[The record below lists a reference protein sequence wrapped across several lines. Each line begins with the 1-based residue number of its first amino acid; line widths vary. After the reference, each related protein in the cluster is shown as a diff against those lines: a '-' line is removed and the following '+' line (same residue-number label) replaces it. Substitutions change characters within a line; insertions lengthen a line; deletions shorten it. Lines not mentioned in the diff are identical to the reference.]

1 MKIGITGGTGFIGQY
16 LLPELA
22 PEHTLTVITSRK
34 GTEGLYQHPNLSYLT
49 APYDREGFRRAFE
62 ACEAVVHLG
71 AKRSTPEREKSI
83 TSYFENLETTEAL
96 FAACAELDIRNVVS
110 ISSVAVYDAG
120 LPSPCPETQAPSPR
134 SNYGVAKLAIEGM
147 ARLYNR
153 RCGMRIKSLRVA
165 QVLGLGERGGYMPA
179 VFLERCLRQE
189 KLSVYGRGTGGNEY
203 IYVKDVVRAI
213 RCALEAGEKCG
224 VYNIGTGVL
233 TSNLEL
239 AQAYCAAFENAAGW
253 GLLPDR
259 PEGKERFYTDVT
271 LAERELGFRAAYPL
285 CAALADM
292 REALR
297 ASRALIS

>member
-83 TSYFENLETTEAL
+83 TSYFENMESTEAL

-189 KLSVYGRGTGGNEY
+189 KLSVYGLGAGGKEY
-203 IYVKDVVRAI
+203 IYVKEDKNSIYIRELADIRSDIRAQYSPMPLKAALSSLLKIVTTQSMLLDKILFYDRSGKSKEI
-213 RCALEAGEKCG
+213 RLNQLSLACAL
-224 VYNIGTGVL
+224 NSLVL
-233 TSNLEL
+233 IV
-239 AQAYCAAFENAAGW
+239 FG
-253 GLLPDR
+253 
-259 PEGKERFYTDVT
+259 
-271 LAERELGFRAAYPL
+271 
-285 CAALADM
+285 
-292 REALR
+292 
-297 ASRALIS
+297 